1 MTSTN
6 NTLFTSNSHST
17 DIRFEVNAEF
27 SVHIFPT
34 SFKKTFSAFFLAS
47 PQTTQN
53 QTVNIQKLLNQTTQK
68 CIDDVLSKNKK
79 MDLSSFFLKLESFDY
94 LENNE
99 RLSDSEFVGKMSYDA
114 FKKGLVQ
121 DSLLVQNSSFNF
133 DEEKI
138 SENHI
143 QINAIID
150 FMMTETFKT
159 TTKICPAFLRM
170 AFDTEVLKSEYTE
183 NPEKVHTLLK
193 KKCIALIKNVDHIKK
208 IKVMKDKLLYGKN
221 PPELSFEMKHTF
233 FFVNGS
239 LSQAH
244 VHSAEK

>member
-1 MTSTN
+1 MTSTD
-6 NTLFTSNSHST
+6 NTILSSDSNT
-17 DIRFEVNAEF
+17 IRLEVNAEF

-34 SFKKTFSAFFLAS
+34 SFKKTFSAFFVAS
-47 PQTTQN
+47 APTHPANHTE
-53 QTVNIQKLLNQTTQK
+53 NIQKLLNEATQK

-79 MDLSSFFLKLESFDY
+79 MDLSCFFLKLESFDY

-99 RLSDSEFVGKMSYDA
+99 RLADTEFVGKMSYEA
-114 FKKGLVQ
+114 FKKGLIQ
-121 DSLLVQNSSFNF
+121 DSLLVQNSKMNF
-133 DEEKI
+133 DAKNI

-143 QINAIID
+143 QVNAIID

-159 TTKICPAFLRM
+159 TTKVCPAFLRI
-170 AFDTEVLKSEYTE
+170 AFDTEVLESEYTE

-239 LSQAH
+239 LTSVNCQ
-244 VHSAEK
+244 